1 MKTFT
6 LSVTS
11 PEGNLF
17 LGEVMQISV
26 RGVEGDLAIM
36 AGHIPFVTALAE
48 GECLLKGRA
57 NVDLV
62 GARIIRQ
69 YRRGVT
75 EGGGGENKM
84 ADLCIPCQPFLIGD
98 GAAFC

>member
-48 GECLLKGRA
+48 GECRIYLENGEMRRARVSGGLLSVSREETA
-57 NVDLV
+57 VLSSSFV
-62 GARIIRQ
+62 
-69 YRRGVT
+69 
-75 EGGGGENKM
+75 
-84 ADLCIPCQPFLIGD
+84 FL
-98 GAAFC
+98 

>member
-48 GECLLKGRA
+48 GEC
-57 NVDLV
+57 
-62 GARIIRQ
+62 RI
-69 YRRGVT
+69 YL
-75 EGGGGENKM
+75 ENGEDRIAYQKV
-84 ADLCIPCQPFLIGD
+84 
-98 GAAFC
+98 

>member
-6 LSVTS
+6 LSITS

-26 RGVEGDLAIM
+26 RGVEGELAIM

-48 GECLLKGRA
+48 GECRIYLETGEMRRARVTGGLLS
-57 NVDLV
+57 
-62 GARIIRQ
+62 
-69 YRRGVT
+69 VT
-75 EGGGGENKM
+75 REET
-84 ADLCIPCQPFLIGD
+84 ALLSSSFTFLS
-98 GAAFC
+98 

>member
-48 GECLLKGRA
+48 GECRIYLENGEMRRAKVSGGLLSVGREETA
-57 NVDLV
+57 LLSSSFV
-62 GARIIRQ
+62 
-69 YRRGVT
+69 
-75 EGGGGENKM
+75 
-84 ADLCIPCQPFLIGD
+84 FL
-98 GAAFC
+98 

>member
-48 GECLLKGRA
+48 GECRIYLENGEMRRARVSGGLLSVSREETA
-57 NVDLV
+57 VLSSSF
-62 GARIIRQ
+62 
-69 YRRGVT
+69 T
-75 EGGGGENKM
+75 
-84 ADLCIPCQPFLIGD
+84 FL
-98 GAAFC
+98 

>member
-17 LGEVMQISV
+17 LGDALQISV
-26 RGVEGDLAIM
+26 RGVEGELAIM

-48 GECLLKGRA
+48 GECRIYLPDGTLRRAKVAGGLLSVSREETS
-57 NVDLV
+57 LLSSSF
-62 GARIIRQ
+62 
-69 YRRGVT
+69 T
-75 EGGGGENKM
+75 
-84 ADLCIPCQPFLIGD
+84 FLS
-98 GAAFC
+98 

>member
-6 LSVTS
+6 LSITS

-48 GECLLKGRA
+48 GECRIYLENGEMRRARVSGGLLSVSREETA
-57 NVDLV
+57 L
-62 GARIIRQ
+62 
-69 YRRGVT
+69 
-75 EGGGGENKM
+75 
-84 ADLCIPCQPFLIGD
+84 LSSSFSFLS
-98 GAAFC
+98 

>member
-6 LSVTS
+6 LSITS

-48 GECLLKGRA
+48 GECRIYLPDGTLRRAKVAGGLLSVSREETS
-57 NVDLV
+57 LLSSSF
-62 GARIIRQ
+62 
-69 YRRGVT
+69 T
-75 EGGGGENKM
+75 
-84 ADLCIPCQPFLIGD
+84 FLS
-98 GAAFC
+98 